1 MAAAELTYFSVL
13 SFFFFDKPSVMIVL
27 QGSLYMTIQLLVI
40 LAFKMF
46 SNKQRMVCLFTI

>member
-1 MAAAELTYFSVL
+1 MAAAEMTYFSVL
-13 SFFFFDKPSVMIVL
+13 SFFFDKPSVMIVL

-46 SNKQRMVCLFTI
+46 SNKQRMVCLFTV